1 MPPIVSPWRQHFPGI
16 TALTTDGQT
25 WLDSAATSQK
35 PQVMLDGLLQHYRLG
50 VANVHRAQHW
60 PGERATAAFEQA
72 RHSCARWL
80 GADAQ
85 SVVFTKG
92 TTESINL
99 LAHSLAAQFMPG
111 DEILLSAHEHH
122 ANLLP
127 WQQLARQRD
136 LQLRFIPLQEGVLDL
151 AAGEQMLG
159 TRTRLLAL
167 SPLSNVLGKL
177 HDVRPLLKRAHELGT
192 LSLID
197 GAQLAVHQQ
206 PDVQA
211 LGCDFFACS
220 SHKLYGPDGV
230 GLLYVH
236 PQRQHLLT
244 PWQWGGEMLEFCDY
258 HSASARPLPL
268 GLEAGTPAVAGC
280 IAFAATLDWLQQ
292 QDQQQL
298 QQHEQALFARLLQ
311 GLRTRDMQLLGQ
323 PDTALVSFNA
333 AGVHPADLG
342 ALLAEQG
349 IAVRAG
355 QHCAMPL
362 FQSLAL
368 PGAIRVSLAMYN
380 DSSDLQRFFTALDN
394 ALEILQ

>member
-16 TALTTDGQT
+16 AALAADGQT

-35 PQVMLDGLLQHYRLG
+35 PQIMLERLLEHYQQG

-80 GADAQ
+80 GASEQ

-99 LAHSLAAQFMPG
+99 LAHSLAAQFKPG

-127 WQQLARQRD
+127 WQQLAKQRD
-136 LQLRFIPLQEGVLDL
+136 LSLRFIPLQDGVLDL
-151 AAGEQMLG
+151 TAAGDLLG
-159 TRTRLLAL
+159 ARTRLLAL

-177 HDVRPLLKRAHELGT
+177 HDVRPLLEQARKLGT

-206 PDVQA
+206 PDVQT

-236 PQRQHLLT
+236 PERQQLLT
-244 PWQWGGEMLEFCDY
+244 PWQWGGEMLEYCDY
-258 HSASARPLPL
+258 HSACARPLPL

-292 QDQQQL
+292 QDQNLL
-298 QQHEQALFARLLQ
+298 QQHQQVLFTRLLQ
-311 GLRTRDMQLLGQ
+311 GLHARNMQLLGQ

-368 PGAIRVSLAMYN
+368 PGAVRVSLAMYN
-380 DSSDLQRFFTALDN
+380 DSSDLHRFFAALDS